1 MRHKEKPMY
10 EFIRSIPV
18 FNLLEMPDKK
28 LDQFEKQI
36 KREVARAQ
44 LALRWIQGVRKLKDR
59 KGGEKNG

>member
-44 LALRWIQGVRKLKDR
+44 LALRWIQGVKKLKSQ
-59 KGGEKNG
+59 KTGGGNG